1 MGRGNLRISPALVIA
16 SIALFAALGGSVYAA
31 KKTKKIDGRTVK
43 VKSLPGNRLALGSV
57 PANRLK
63 PGTLPAATLA
73 PSSVTGTQ
81 IDAATLGQ
89 VPSAVHAVR
98 ADSATD
104 AETALHA
111 VNAVTAEKINGYTAG
126 CLQGTRL
133 FAGSCWEVNRTE
145 TAVTAPAAA
154 LACAN
159 KGGVLP
165 DALTFTAFAVQ
176 PGSSV
181 AADGEW
187 TTDIA
192 TFTSLNAYGVGTV
205 NDKSQVGAAIS
216 TEVRKYRCVF
226 PLVG

>member
-1 MGRGNLRISPALVIA
+1 MGRGNLRLSPALVIA

-31 KKTKKIDGRTVK
+31 KKTKKLDGRTIK
-43 VKSLPGNRLALGSV
+43 VKSLPGNRLAPGSV

-63 PGTLPAATLA
+63 PGTIPAAALA
-73 PSSVTGTQ
+73 PQSVTGTQ

-89 VPSAVHAVR
+89 VPSAAHAVH

-104 AETALHA
+104 AETALQA

-133 FAGSCWEVNRTE
+133 FAGACWEVNRSE
-145 TAVTAPAAA
+145 AAVTAPAAA

-159 KGGVLP
+159 KGGELP
-165 DALTFTAFAVQ
+165 DALGLTAFAVQ
-176 PGSSV
+176 PGISIAS
-181 AADGEW
+181 DGEW
-187 TTDIA
+187 TGDLPAISGPGVYAIA
-192 TFTSLNAYGVGTV
+192 TVASNGEVG
-205 NDKSQVGAAIS
+205 SAGS
-216 TEVRKYRCVF
+216 TATRKYRCVF